1 MSDFEMPYFDD
12 GQGNRGFFVDPTV
25 RTVNDI
31 TSQCTVDTTKVNEF
45 KAFTIGKLLYISLQ
59 VNKNVR
65 DQSTVVSGLPNI
77 YGISSGYGVL
87 SMFFMNGV
95 DANTNATCVIAN
107 GSTSARIEFRC
118 GSNLTGDGGMNFSG
132 MFIMR

>member
-1 MSDFEMPYFDD
+1 MGLELTLETMQLGGGLSDL
-12 GQGNRGFFVDPTV
+12 NTV
-25 RTVNDI
+25 VDI
-31 TSQCTVDTTKVNEF
+31 TNQASVDTTKVNEF
-45 KAFTIGKLLYISLQ
+45 KAYTIGKLLYISLQ
-59 VNKNVR
+59 VNKNAT

-77 YGISSGYGVL
+77 LGISSGYGVL

-107 GSTSARIEFRC
+107 GATSARIEFRC
-118 GSNLTGDGGMNFSG
+118 GSNPTGNSGMNFSG